1 MELRAAVGPVG
12 VWSREFRNT
21 DPAMA
26 GVLRDA
32 AAELEELG
40 FGALWIGGSP
50 DVTIAEPVLDATS
63 RLVVATGILSVWQQ
77 PAADTAA
84 KVARLTSGDRFVL
97 GLGVSHEYSVPQYSK
112 PYSTMVDYLDALDEA
127 TPPVAPAQRVLAA
140 LGPKML
146 RLSTER
152 AAGAHPYMIPLG
164 HTADARNLLGKDPLL
179 APEINVVL
187 KTDPTVA
194 RAAARV
200 HVRPY
205 LENMP
210 NYTNNLRRYGFTDDD
225 IRNGGS
231 DRLIDALY
239 LWGDDDHIRDR
250 AAEYHA
256 AGADHLAVQVVRTH
270 PDANPPLPEYRRLAA
285 ALIA

>member
-1 MELRAAVGPVG
+1 
-12 VWSREFRNT
+12 
-21 DPAMA
+21 MA

-112 PYSTMVDYLDALDEA
+112 PYSTMVDYLHALDEA

-146 RLSTER
+146 RLSAER

-164 HTADARNLLGKDPLL
+164 HTADARDLLGKDPLL

-187 KTDPTVA
+187 ETDPTVA